1 MPLVTAAVT
10 CTITRSRPRPV
21 LATPVATATAGT
33 IVGGFLPS
41 PADMA
46 ACVDV
51 RVVTRST
58 VAAPVA
64 MMLVRVAVTIAAAL
78 AAVAMARLL
87 VLVLAPS
94 VLVLVLALMSMLV
107 FVLVFVLVAL
117 PCCVAPPVG
126 GVITARGNGFVQP
139 KLWDVEPTA
148 SARQL
153 HVAHGQLHRTWPIR
167 SSTHRCRVQQSRQ
180 ISSGRGTAAVPL
192 AVSMTMFMPPMSV
205 APVAVCAAVAIA
217 ASIVSCVALRDDGC
231 RHATPTGATT
241 PATHHQVPPVEEGEE
256 HSN

>member
-21 LATPVATATAGT
+21 LATPVAAATAGT
-33 IVGGFLPS
+33 LVGGFLPS
-41 PADMA
+41 PAVMA

-51 RVVTRST
+51 GVVTRST

-153 HVAHGQLHRTWPIR
+153 HVAHGQLHCTWPIR
-167 SSTHRCRVQQSRQ
+167 SSTHRCRVQQPRQ
-180 ISSGRGTAAVPL
+180 ISGGGGTAAVPT
-192 AVSMTMFMPPMSV
+192 VSVTMLVPPTPV